1 MTPRWRQVA
10 AATGLAGAD
19 GVVRPTIFAEMSALA
34 ARTGAINLGQGFPDV
49 DGPAVVARAA
59 ADAVLAGHNQYP
71 PGRGIP
77 TLREAVAE
85 HQARHYGIALDP
97 ETQVLVTAGATEAL
111 AAAVLALVGPG
122 DEVVTLDPFYDA
134 HAAAVALA
142 GATHVTVPLVRSERG
157 FALDEATL
165 AAAVT
170 DRTRLIL
177 LNTPHNPTG
186 AVLTRAELE
195 AVARVAVAHDLV
207 VLTDEVYE
215 HLTYDGAQHVPV
227 ATLPGMAG
235 RTLTVSS
242 AGKTFSFTGWKVGWV
257 TGPAE
262 LVEAVLTV
270 KQFLTFVN
278 AAPLQPAVAFALRD
292 DEAQAWVRELAASLR
307 HRRDLLV
314 SGLQAAGFDVVV
326 PRGTYFVLADAA
338 PLGYDD
344 GARLAR
350 ELPTLAGVVG
360 VPATAFTHAASV
372 TAGALASWLRFTVVK
387 REDVLAQAAE
397 RLAGLSSAL

>member
-1 MTPRWRQVA
+1 MKLGIGAIRWLTFDCYGTLIDWESGILDAVQSPDLPLPVRIGRRLGLSEPSAILLGAAASLRTAWISSAFVALGFAVAAEYLSDGSALAPFLLVAPLVPVLGVA
-10 AATGLAGAD
+10 AAY
-19 GVVRPTIFAEMSALA
+19 
-34 ARTGAINLGQGFPDV
+34 
-49 DGPAVVARAA
+49 GP
-59 ADAVLAGHNQYP
+59 H
-71 PGRGIP
+71 
-77 TLREAVAE
+77 E
-85 HQARHYGIALDP
+85 DP
-97 ETQVLVTAGATEAL
+97 LESLIVTA
-111 AAAVLALVGPG
+111 
-122 DEVVTLDPFYDA
+122 PF
-134 HAAAVALA
+134 
-142 GATHVTVPLVRSERG
+142 G
-157 FALDEATL
+157 
-165 AAAVT
+165 
-170 DRTRLIL
+170 RTRLIL

-186 AVLTRAELE
+186 GVLTRAELE

-227 ATLPGMAG
+227 ATEPGMAG

-360 VPATAFTHAASV
+360 VPATAFTHEASV
-372 TAGALASWLRFTVVK
+372 TAGALASWLRFTFVK
-387 REDVLAQAAE
+387 REDVLHEAVG
-397 RLAGLSSAL
+397 RLARLATTRP